1 MDISPVLDL
10 LRQRIGL
17 NPESIGTVSV
27 EKTVRERIEM
37 SGAASAED
45 YVRKINCSAAEL
57 DRLVESVVVQ
67 ETSFFRN
74 ATPFITLQSYLKQF
88 VLNKERGRPL
98 RILCFPCSTG
108 EEAYSIA
115 MVLFDMKLSANQF
128 FIFAGD
134 ISEQALQIAEAG
146 RYSSY
151 SFRGKDIAFREKYFT
166 KQPDG
171 SYILKQE
178 VRDAVHFERDN
189 ILSGNFLPGHQP
201 YDVIFCRNLLIYF
214 DDAAKVKA
222 INFLSGHL
230 SEEGVLFVGH
240 AEGASIHQFG
250 LMSLDYPMSFAF
262 ARKKYAT
269 SINDALN
276 IINPVNRSPAPPVPV
291 QRKANKD
298 RFSIGSGKI
307 IPVTSESGQ
316 NGENERISRNN
327 LADSRISTAR
337 QLAVAGSFNE
347 VASICEK
354 LLSEG
359 AENAEIY
366 YLLGWAA
373 DSAKDDLLAEEY
385 LIKAIYL
392 DADSYDAL
400 VLLSR
405 LYDRMGIPEK
415 SSSFRRRAERVKS
428 RNKGAA
434 DK

>member
-10 LRQRIGL
+10 LRQQIGL
-17 NPESIGTVSV
+17 NPESIGTASV

-37 SGAASAED
+37 SGAISAGD
-45 YVRKINCSAAEL
+45 YVRKINSSAEEL

-67 ETSFFRN
+67 ETFFFRN

-115 MVLFDMKLSANQF
+115 MVLLDMELSANQF

-134 ISEQALQIAEAG
+134 ISEQALRIAEAG
-146 RYSSY
+146 SYSSY
-151 SFRGKDIAFREKYFT
+151 SFRGKDIAFRKKYFT
-166 KQPDG
+166 KQQDG
-171 SYILKQE
+171 SYILKKE
-178 VRDAVHFERDN
+178 VRDAVRFERGN

-214 DDAAKVKA
+214 DDAAKAKA
-222 INFLSGHL
+222 INSLLALLSG
-230 SEEGVLFVGH
+230 EGVLFVGH

-262 ARKKYAT
+262 ARKEYAT

-276 IINPVNRSPAPPVPV
+276 IINPVKWNPVPQV
-291 QRKANKD
+291 PAQRKVIKQGLP
-298 RFSIGSGKI
+298 SGSRKT
-307 IPVTSESGQ
+307 IPVTPESGR
-316 NGENERISRNN
+316 NGENERIAREN
-327 LADSRISTAR
+327 LVDSNISTAR
-337 QLAVAGSFNE
+337 QSAVAGAFNE

-373 DSAKDDLLAEEY
+373 GSAKDDLLAEEY
-385 LIKAIYL
+385 LKKAIYL